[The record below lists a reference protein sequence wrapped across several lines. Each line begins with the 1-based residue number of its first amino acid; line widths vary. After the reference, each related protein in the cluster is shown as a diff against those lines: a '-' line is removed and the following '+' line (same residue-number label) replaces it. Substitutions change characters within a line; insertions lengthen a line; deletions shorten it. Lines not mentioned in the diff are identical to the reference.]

1 MDTRILRSAGKAAG
15 IMICVS
21 LIMQLSGWMVLG
33 SGHGS
38 TLLTAFYSVIA
49 FTWIVLST
57 PILGFMSVYFFRKE
71 KGVISI
77 VSYTTLVLSS
87 AVMYTLFTSLFS
99 WISIFIRGS
108 AYFADDMLTT
118 FLWAFLLSIALPLTG
133 SLIGTSIGSLLA
145 VQAMLDKREKQQPD
159 VRIIKLSTAIMLIL
173 ITGFVFWQLAP
184 SAPNGSNAFSTGFVK
199 MQPLT
204 SSVSYHNTSFIAPFT
219 NALGTKINLENI
231 TISEGISG
239 DPCPSVRSSSEIPS
253 SVKAGGTFTLTGVCP
268 PKSDG
273 ESYDLIIT
281 IKYSATMG
289 NITTNHTDTGHIK
302 GEAEAL

>member
-1 MDTRILRSAGKAAG
+1 MDIDFHSWG
-15 IMICVS
+15 IFCRRYAYNVP
-21 LIMQLSGWMVLG
+21 VD
-33 SGHGS
+33 
-38 TLLTAFYSVIA
+38 YS
-49 FTWIVLST
+49 F
-57 PILGFMSVYFFRKE
+57 
-71 KGVISI
+71 
-77 VSYTTLVLSS
+77 
-87 AVMYTLFTSLFS
+87 
-99 WISIFIRGS
+99 
-108 AYFADDMLTT
+108 
-118 FLWAFLLSIALPLTG
+118 SIALPLIF
-133 SLIGTSIGSLLA
+133 SLIGTNIGSLLA
-145 VQAMLDKREKQQPD
+145 VQAMLNKREKQEHD
-159 VRIIKLSTAIMLIL
+159 VNVIMISNAFVLIL
-173 ITGFVFWQLAP
+173 IIGFVLWQFTP
-184 SAPNGSNAFSTGFVK
+184 SAPNGNNAFSTGFVK